1 MPKHPVD
8 ASILDG
14 YARAIHDVLNDQDA
28 NLEMAL
34 SEYGVSP
41 FQAKLI
47 DGFIIQHSRWI
58 YERMREE
65 FDNLWRKD

>member
-1 MPKHPVD
+1 
-8 ASILDG
+8 
-14 YARAIHDVLNDQDA
+14 
-28 NLEMAL
+28 MAL

-58 YERMREE
+58 YERMQEE
-65 FDNLWRKD
+65 FDILWRKD